1 MEFSRPEYGVGSRSL
16 LQGIFPI
23 QVQTQVSHTAGRFFT
38 SWAMREAQELPNEPV
53 ILLLHTSNPRT
64 AQEVRDTNSTV
75 KKSACN
81 YTVGPL

>member
-1 MEFSRPEYGVGSRSL
+1 
-16 LQGIFPI
+16 
-23 QVQTQVSHTAGRFFT
+23 
-38 SWAMREAQELPNEPV
+38 MREAQELPNEPV

-81 YTVGPL
+81 YTVGPLYPRVPYLQIQTTRDLKYFKKIPDSSKKQNVATHWLLFP